1 MPLSTKLDK
10 RNEDIKIY
18 INGEFFHRDQAK
30 ISVFDSGFLLGDGI
44 WEGIRLVNNSWLF
57 LDEHLDRLYEGCK
70 AIDIRLDEDKKFLT
84 NAIIETQKI
93 NNITEA
99 AHARVMVTRGNKI

>member
-57 LDEHLDRLYEGCK
+57 LDLSLIH
-70 AIDIRLDEDKKFLT
+70 I
-84 NAIIETQKI
+84 
-93 NNITEA
+93 
-99 AHARVMVTRGNKI
+99 